1 MLLLF
6 YYYKETNNKRVG
18 SGEWGVG
25 SGKNPATKNEQTHF
39 IFHFI
44 SINLGNKNI
53 FL

>member
-25 SGKNPATKNEQTHF
+25 SGEWGVVKTQPQKTNKLILF
-39 IFHFI
+39 
-44 SINLGNKNI
+44 SIL
-53 FL
+53 FP